1 VNGSTEEKSSAM
13 SQKPKELP
21 FQGFFI
27 QDKKAPSAK
36 GVFFSLQA
44 YYPFCLLEL

>member
-21 FQGFFI
+21 FQGLFI
-27 QDKKAPSAK
+27 QDKKSTLCQ
-36 GVFFSLQA
+36 GRFFLVTG
-44 YYPFCLLEL
+44 LLSILPT